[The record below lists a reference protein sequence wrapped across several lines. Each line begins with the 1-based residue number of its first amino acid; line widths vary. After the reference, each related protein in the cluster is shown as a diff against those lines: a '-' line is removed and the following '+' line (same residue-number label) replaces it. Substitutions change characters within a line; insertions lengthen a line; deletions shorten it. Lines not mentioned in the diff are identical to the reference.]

1 MPSCQR
7 TPNERSVDLH
17 TFDKKERGRRGRDPV
32 TQQLKSQG
40 TGGAEE
46 EEEDER
52 GVLGRGRGLASAVVK
67 CNAAGGGRDGDAA
80 GA

>member
-40 TGGAEE
+40 TGGEE
-46 EEEDER
+46 ER